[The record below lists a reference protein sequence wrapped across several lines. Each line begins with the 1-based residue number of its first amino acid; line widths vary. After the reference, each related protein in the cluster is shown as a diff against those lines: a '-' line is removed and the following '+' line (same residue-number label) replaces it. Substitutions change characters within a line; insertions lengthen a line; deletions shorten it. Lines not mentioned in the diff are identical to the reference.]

1 LNGENLY
8 DLNGLHSTSLGIEVV
23 NTLSRVIE
31 SWPFNHVLFKAMK
44 IPVIAPIES
53 FGIVVLMNFD
63 LQ

>member
-1 LNGENLY
+1 
-8 DLNGLHSTSLGIEVV
+8 LHSTSLGIEVV